1 MITGVVLDS
10 DVPQTWFETEANHD
24 KRTRQLI
31 VCNDP
36 CRNVPQVHRIQW
48 DCPRLDDRTS
58 VGPSMR
64 ELFGS
69 LKASDTLSMIPVKAN
84 PERQNWVGF
93 VTVEVYCDVYRLYW

>member
-1 MITGVVLDS
+1 
-10 DVPQTWFETEANHD
+10 
-24 KRTRQLI
+24 
-31 VCNDP
+31 
-36 CRNVPQVHRIQW
+36 
-48 DCPRLDDRTS
+48 
-58 VGPSMR
+58 MR